1 MTFFSSQFIV
11 SLLSSLIVSILF
23 AIMFKTNPRHLP
35 FAGVC
40 GMLTYLIYYT
50 VEFFG
55 MSLFLA
61 GFLSTLFTGVFSE
74 IAARKMRAP
83 AIIYILAG
91 VIPTVP
97 GAALYKT
104 MRGLL
109 ASDYTDALDN
119 LSVAVMVGLG
129 IAGGIVSVSL
139 IAKLITDYLAKRK
152 RERSSCTK

>member
-1 MTFFSSQFIV
+1 MTFFSTAFII
-11 SLLSSLIVSILF
+11 SLVAALLESACF
-23 AIMFKTNPRHLP
+23 AVIFRTNPRHLP
-35 FAGVC
+35 FAGLC
-40 GMLTYLIYYT
+40 GMLTYLVYYT

-61 GFLSTLFTGVFSE
+61 GFLSTLFTGIFAEV
-74 IAARKMRAP
+74 AARKMRAP

-109 ASDYTDALDN
+109 SSDYTYALDN

-139 IAKLITDYLAKRK
+139 TAKLLVDFTTRRK
-152 RERSSCTK
+152 KERASRV